1 MSKGKME
8 GALGKAVRYAI
19 VALLLYGAYIVGT
32 CPCVDTELLA
42 CKDHGAT
49 YYGALLVAALL
60 VPVHKSLNE

>member
-1 MSKGKME
+1 ME
-8 GALGKAVRYAI
+8 GASGRLVRYAI

-42 CKDHGAT
+42 CKGHGTT
-49 YYGALLVAALL
+49 YYGALLLAAAL